1 MSDAERAIPSDEQ
14 RKVAAADAHNSCGQ
28 AYNVCM
34 GTGANQ
40 AAAAGPSVWHT
51 IDSLRRLGAR
61 FAADSEEHM
70 VIKTAVRDLVELNR
84 AKVEAAHDGYRIEH
98 IVADLRRRIDMA
110 RFALTAR
117 DDR

>member
-1 MSDAERAIPSDEQ
+1 MSDAERTIPSDEQ

-51 IDSLRRLGAR
+51 IESLRRLGAK
-61 FAADSEEHM
+61 FAADSEEHV
-70 VIKTAVRDLVELNR
+70 VIKTAVRDLHELQMSATMDR
-84 AKVEAAHDGYRIEH
+84 EQSLHFQGT
-98 IVADLRRRIDMA
+98 VADLRRRIDMA

-117 DDR
+117 DDH